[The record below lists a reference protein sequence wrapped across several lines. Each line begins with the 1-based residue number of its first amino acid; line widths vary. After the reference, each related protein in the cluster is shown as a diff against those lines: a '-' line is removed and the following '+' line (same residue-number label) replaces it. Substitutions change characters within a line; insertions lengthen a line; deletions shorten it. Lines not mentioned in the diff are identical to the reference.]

1 MQEKKVEPLLYRQVG
16 GLRFYSQYNITRY
29 VSFRTVIINILLTYF
44 LKKKDIFNVHFKLI
58 IFKLPRHIIKRANQD
73 IDIFHQKQLNVLFGR
88 PA

>member
-16 GLRFYSQYNITRY
+16 GLKFYSQYNIRY

-44 LKKKDIFNVHFKLI
+44 LIKKYIFNVHFKLI
-58 IFKLPRHIIKRANQD
+58 IFKLPRRLIKRANQD
-73 IDIFHQKQLNVLFGR
+73 IEIFHQKQLYLLFGR